1 MLQARH
7 FPMPI
12 GKVRLYI
19 SIFMALVSGFFIYF
33 GSTNFGWFTPTRVIY
48 FLFGVTAGALL
59 GVVETR
65 LVIPKL
71 VKDTEAFVWQV
82 VPIGTALFGIPFLL
96 VIAFLGVPEYLP
108 FALYAFFPFITATGA
123 ASGWYF
129 NKFEKENK
137 VDIFMFYYGFK
148 YWKYPN
154 PDVTERFHYFLRD
167 VVRKDSSRFWGRI
180 GSSLGYIGYTKA
192 FRDKLEEKQ
201 EIDPSTREDLIK
213 ILKTM
218 NTFRIITLAV
228 FALFMVS
235 VAALVILLV
244 GTGFG
249 YFHFNFNLA
258 DVVGPASGIIIFGF
272 FIGIIV
278 LMKTFQGKISRL
290 LINIDTSKLALSLRE
305 SDDGADWF

>member
-12 GKVRLYI
+12 GKTRLYI
-19 SIFMALVSGFFIYF
+19 SIFMAFVSGFFIYF
-33 GSTNFGWFTPTRVIY
+33 GSTHSGWLTLTHVIY
-48 FLFGVTAGALL
+48 LLFGITAGTLL
-59 GVVETR
+59 GIVETR
-65 LVIPKL
+65 IVIPKL

-82 VPIGTALFGIPFLL
+82 IPIGTALFGVPFLL
-96 VIAFLGVPEYLP
+96 VIAFFGVPEYLP
-108 FALYAFFPFITATGA
+108 FALYAFFPFMTASGA

-137 VDIFMFYYGFK
+137 VDVFMFYYGFK
-148 YWKYPN
+148 YWKHPN
-154 PDVTERFHYFLRD
+154 PDVTERFHHFLRD
-167 VVRKDSSRFWGRI
+167 VARKDSSQFWGQL

-201 EIDPSTREDLIK
+201 EIDPSTREDLLK

-218 NTFRIITLAV
+218 NTFRIITLTV
-228 FALFMVS
+228 FALFLVS
-235 VAALVILLV
+235 VATLVLLLV
-244 GTGFG
+244 GTGYG

-272 FIGIIV
+272 FIGVIV
-278 LMKTFQGKISRL
+278 LMITFQRKISRL
-290 LINIDTSKLALSLRE
+290 LTNIDTRKLALST
-305 SDDGADWF
+305 